1 MSLHSP
7 KEIAA
12 LAVQAGVNKSRAPLA
27 NLLIL
32 GFLAGAF
39 IATGFLLDIHVIG
52 TLPAEW
58 GSFGALLGAAVFPI
72 GLILTILAG
81 GELLGQPLVGAEPG
95 GLPERLLAPLLSAAT

>member
-58 GSFGALLGAAVFPI
+58 A
-72 GLILTILAG
+72 
-81 GELLGQPLVGAEPG
+81 
-95 GLPERLLAPLLSAAT
+95 LSARCWAPRCSLSV

>member
-52 TLPAEW
+52 TLPAE
-58 GSFGALLGAAVFPI
+58 
-72 GLILTILAG
+72 
-81 GELLGQPLVGAEPG
+81 
-95 GLPERLLAPLLSAAT
+95 

>member
-12 LAVQAGVNKSRAPLA
+12 LAVQAGANKSRAPLA

-58 GSFGALLGAAVFPI
+58 ELFRRPVGCRGVPYRPDPDHSGRRRTADRQHDD
-72 GLILTILAG
+72 LADG
-81 GELLGQPLVGAEPG
+81 PVRP
-95 GLPERLLAPLLSAAT
+95 

>member
-58 GSFGALLGAAVFPI
+58 GSFGALLGAAVFYRPDPDHSGRRRTADRQHDDLAD
-72 GLILTILAG
+72 GLVR
-81 GELLGQPLVGAEPG
+81 P
-95 GLPERLLAPLLSAAT
+95 